1 MTSLASANT
10 SQNSTHR
17 HPMSIVAYLL
27 VLLIIP
33 TLGLAVTFSAEGN
46 TGGAVAA
53 AVAGAASL
61 IGAAAIYTTMAR
73 RLGHSPLIP
82 DDSDAEKQRYLAE
95 HRR

>member
-1 MTSLASANT
+1 MTSLASGNATASDN
-10 SQNSTHR
+10 R
-17 HPMSIVAYLL
+17 HPMSIVAFLL

-33 TLGLAVTFSAEGN
+33 ALGLAVTFSAEGN
-46 TGGAVAA
+46 TGGAVASG
-53 AVAGAASL
+53 VAGAAFL
-61 IGAAAIYTTMAR
+61 VGAAAIYATMAR